1 MITEIVSSSFKKIAS
16 MSSNSKNNSKSNSLI
31 NQDIWTNNI
40 KQDPKKFKERFSA
53 LKETTTK
60 GNVTQTKAKKNVKMK
75 TIQKI
80 KKNEDYSED
89 EMDESVTVT
98 MPKNNVNAI
107 RQSTGQ
113 NYKEQK
119 GKKIKKQIS
128 NNVPPTMIPQNTNKN
143 FQMTNINVNNQ
154 FFTQNIP
161 MNTMPH
167 QEMNFIN
174 INIAPGNGRF
184 TQNIYMNFPNAN
196 IQPITNVNTN
206 NIMVNQVNSYTNNK
220 INLDN
225 IIIGK
230 DKRTT
235 LMLRNIP
242 NKYTLNNIVDE
253 IGCAFWGKYDCIN
266 LPIDYETK
274 LNLGYAFI
282 NFTDP
287 LHIIHFFS
295 KFHMKKWSRY
305 KSEKKMDMTYAD
317 KQGKKDITL
326 KAENNYFPQDDPRF
340 DFKML
345 KPLIEIPN
353 VSYNI
358 YITHKLELFRFF

>member
-1 MITEIVSSSFKKIAS
+1 MIMEIVSINIIKIAS
-16 MSSNSKNNSKSNSLI
+16 MSSNSENNSKSNSLI
-31 NQDIWTNNI
+31 NQEIWTNNI

-53 LKETTTK
+53 LKETKTAPK
-60 GNVTQTKAKKNVKMK
+60 GNIVQAKGKKIGKMK
-75 TIQKI
+75 PIQKM

-89 EMDESVTVT
+89 EMDESVTVS
-98 MPKNNVNAI
+98 MPKNNV
-107 RQSTGQ
+107 RQSTNS

-119 GKKIKKQIS
+119 VKKIKKPIANNIPSMKPQ
-128 NNVPPTMIPQNTNKN
+128 NNVNG
-143 FQMTNINVNNQ
+143 Q
-154 FFTQNIP
+154 FYPTQNIP
-161 MNTMPH
+161 MNMNTMPP
-167 QEMNFIN
+167 QEFNFIN
-174 INIAPGNGRF
+174 INIAPGTGRF

-206 NIMVNQVNSYTNNK
+206 NIMINQPQNYNSYTNNK

-287 LHIIHFFS
+287 MHIIHFFS

-353 VSYNI
+353 VSLI
-358 YITHKLELFRFF
+358 YLTY